1 MKIIKEI
8 YIGLLVA
15 SLMFGGVQASYFS
28 DNFEVSGVDFLSAL
42 VMLAEGVL
50 LWVLTRK
57 VLFPVCLIFSGIIY
71 LTIFAK
77 IDISTVF
84 GSIGMLIGYCFVFI
98 EMLRMFDILG
108 FISYY
113 RFQKKRITKPSSL
126 EINTRIGGAVITGLT
141 AVLFLAVSF
150 TDTLGWIGFVLVPVA
165 FLMIIMTLAQG
176 ISLFKDC
183 KVKQPLSE
191 EKGNR

>member
-8 YIGLLVA
+8 YLGLFIA
-15 SLMFGGVQASYFS
+15 SLIFGYAQLSYITN
-28 DNFEVSGVDFLSAL
+28 DFEPSGLDFLSAFVL
-42 VMLAEGVL
+42 LTEGVL

-57 VLFPVCLIFSGIIY
+57 VLFPVCLIFSGVIY
-71 LTIFAK
+71 LTVFAK

-84 GSIGMLIGYCFVFI
+84 GGIGMLVGYCFVFL
-98 EMLRMFDILG
+98 ELWRVFDILG
-108 FISYY
+108 FVSYL
-113 RFQKKRITKPSSL
+113 RLRKKRMAKPSSL

-150 TDTLGWIGFVLVPVA
+150 TDTLGWSGFVLVPMA

-183 KVKQPLSE
+183 QI
-191 EKGNR
+191 KGNDKKGV